1 MEDSGFMADVLSL
14 DLAGDLGYSLE
25 QVSHQAEVGN
35 LENTRMKVS
44 KPDRI
49 ATMYLED
56 WGLSV
61 LVDGDNNLG
70 VLHTWSYKL

>member
-14 DLAGDLGYSLE
+14 DLAGDLGHSLE
-25 QVSHQAEVGN
+25 QVSHQAVVRN
-35 LENTRMKVS
+35 LENTRMNLL

-49 ATMYLED
+49 ETMNLED